1 MITLRALT
9 DEDFPQLY
17 RTSLESFADYYVPY
31 QPTADAFRRMLL
43 INGVNLEMSVGAF
56 DGEKMVGFTINAVGD
71 WNGKRTIY
79 DSGTGTIPAYR
90 RRGISRKMFDFIL
103 PTLKENEIEQYLL
116 EVITEN
122 EPALRLY
129 EELGF
134 EISRRLLV
142 FKRKEAQPILPV
154 SAKENIEIKQIE
166 KIDLKSFES
175 FWTYFPSWQNSTAA
189 ISRIL
194 PEKSLIKTFLGLYL
208 DNKLIGY
215 AVVFHNS
222 GNIPQIAIAEEHRRK
237 GFGRALLNELQKCTE
252 TPLFVSNVDAKA
264 TDAAAF
270 FEANN
275 FSLLTT
281 QEEMLL
287 KL

>member
-1 MITLRALT
+1 MITYRTLS

-17 RTSLESFADYYVPY
+17 QSSLEAFEDYYVPY
-31 QPTADAFRRMLL
+31 QPTSDAFRRMLL
-43 INGVNLEMSVGAF
+43 INGVNLEASVGAF
-56 DGEKMVGFTINAVGD
+56 DGEKMVGFTINAVGV
-71 WNGKRTIY
+71 WNGKRTVY
-79 DSGTGTIPAYR
+79 DSGTGTIPEYR
-90 RRGISRKMFDFIL
+90 RRGISREMFDFIL
-103 PTLKENEIEQYLL
+103 PTLKKNEIEQYLL

-129 EELGF
+129 ENLGF
-134 EISRRLLV
+134 KTSRKLLV
-142 FKRKEAQPILPV
+142 FKRKEAQTI
-154 SAKENIEIKQIE
+154 SFDKSENVEIKQLE
-166 KIDLKSFES
+166 TIDWKSFES
-175 FWTYFPSWQNSTAA
+175 FWTYSPSWQNSSAA
-189 ISRIL
+189 ITRIL
-194 PEKSLIKTFLGLYL
+194 SEKSLIKTFLGLYL
-208 DNKLIGY
+208 NDKLIGY

-237 GFGRALLNELQKCTE
+237 GFGRALLNALQKCTE

-264 TDAAAF
+264 AEAAAF

-281 QEEMLL
+281 QQEMLL